1 MKAVDLLEKE
11 QTQVGTPESVKDLK
25 YAIDATRSAIDKL
38 GKEGFYID
46 VEEIDFP
53 EAYQIT
59 MRIHKDN

>member
-1 MKAVDLLEKE
+1 MAAVDLLSNGGPSSNGER
-11 QTQVGTPESVKDLK
+11 KDLK
-25 YAIDATRSAIDKL
+25 YAIDASRAAIDKL
-38 GKEGFYID
+38 GREGFYID